1 MLKDIVS
8 ISGKGGL
15 YKIVAQS
22 GRGIIVE
29 SLEDK
34 KRMMVEQHYQVSA
47 LSDIAVFTETEEKP
61 LQDVFR
67 NIYEA
72 ENGQPTKITHKS
84 SSDELKNYFA
94 KVLPDYDKDR
104 VYVSDIKK
112 VVKWYNILQ
121 GNKVLKFDEAEATK
135 TTDTENKDLKN
146 EESEKSEES

>member
-15 YKIVAQS
+15 YKIVVQS
-22 GRGIIVE
+22 GKGIIVE
-29 SLEDK
+29 SFEDQ
-34 KRMMVEQHYQVSA
+34 KRMMVDQHYQVSA

-61 LQDVFR
+61 LQDVFQ
-67 NIYEA
+67 NIYEV

-84 SSDELKNYFA
+84 SGDELKNYFE
-94 KVLPDYDKDR
+94 KVLPNYDQDR

-121 GNKVLKFDEAEATK
+121 KNNVLKFDKTKETK
-135 TTDTENKDLKN
+135 TTDTENKDK
-146 EESEKSEES
+146 ETEKPKES